1 MTAAGAG
8 SISEAGSE
16 GTIGSAAA
24 TGNEAEI
31 GRGAEIGSGAAIG
44 SGTETGSAAGAGS
57 TARAGAVPEVVTFGE
72 TMAALR
78 AAGPLR
84 LGGRLHLSVA
94 GAESNVAI
102 GLARLGHRVSWA
114 GRVGADELGALVLRT
129 LRAESV
135 DVRHAVTDTSGRPTG
150 LLIFEPR
157 LGDLTRVSYYR
168 AGSAGSAVAADD
180 VLAALAPGVRVLHLT
195 GITPALSTAAA
206 AAVRAAA
213 QAARR
218 AGITVCLDVN
228 FRSRL
233 WTAGQAR
240 AALRPLLPFTDLLV
254 ASEDELPLVAPGP
267 GGTEP
272 AASEPGAVE
281 RGPGGPGAGE
291 AADDAAMEERAAAL
305 LAEGPREVVIKRGSA
320 GATVVSAA
328 GAVHRPA
335 RRVPVA
341 DLVGAGD
348 AFVAGYLSGHLD
360 GLAAAGRLDRAVSV
374 AAFAVASRGDW
385 EGLPSRDELALLDA
399 AEGTTIR

>member
-8 SISEAGSE
+8 
-16 GTIGSAAA
+16 T
-24 TGNEAEI
+24 
-31 GRGAEIGSGAAIG
+31 
-44 SGTETGSAAGAGS
+44 AAGAASAAQAGGGS
-57 TARAGAVPEVVTFGE
+57 APAPEVVTFGE
-72 TMAALR
+72 TMAAMR

-84 LGGRLHLSVA
+84 LGGPLQLSVA

-135 DVRHAVTDTSGRPTG
+135 DVSHAVTDTSGRPTG

-168 AGSAGSAVAADD
+168 AGSAGSAVAPDD
-180 VLAALAPGVRVLHLT
+180 VLAALAPGPRVLHLT
-195 GITPALSTAAA
+195 GITPALSPVAAD
-206 AAVRAAA
+206 AVRAAA
-213 QAARR
+213 QAASE
-218 AGITVCLDVN
+218 AGIRVCLDVN

-240 AALRPLLPFTDLLV
+240 AALAPLLRCTDLLV

-267 GGTEP
+267 GAGDP
-272 AASEPGAVE
+272 L
-281 RGPGGPGAGE
+281 AGE
-291 AADDAAMEERAAAL
+291 ATDSAAAPEEQAAAL
-305 LAEGPREVVIKRGSA
+305 LAAGPGEVVIKRGAA
-320 GATVVSAA
+320 GATVVSPA

-360 GLAAAGRLDRAVSV
+360 GLVATERLDRAVSV

-385 EGLPSRDELALLDA
+385 EGLPSRGELALLDA
-399 AEGTTIR
+399 AEGATIR

>member
-1 MTAAGAG
+1 MTAAGDA
-8 SISEAGSE
+8 
-16 GTIGSAAA
+16 
-24 TGNEAEI
+24 
-31 GRGAEIGSGAAIG
+31 
-44 SGTETGSAAGAGS
+44 
-57 TARAGAVPEVVTFGE
+57 PEVVTFGE

-84 LGGRLHLSVA
+84 LGGPMHLTVA

-135 DVRHAVTDTSGRPTG
+135 DVSHAVTDTSGRPTG

-168 AGSAGSAVAADD
+168 AGSAGSAVAAED
-180 VLAALAPGVRVLHLT
+180 VLAALAAGARVLHLT
-195 GITPALSTAAA
+195 GITPALSPAAA
-206 AAVRAAA
+206 DAVRAAA
-213 QAARR
+213 QAARQS
-218 AGITVCLDVN
+218 GITVCLDVN

-240 AALRPLLPFTDLLV
+240 AVLRPLLAFTDLLV
-254 ASEDELPLVAPGP
+254 ASEDELPLVADR
-267 GGTEP
+267 
-272 AASEPGAVE
+272 PGATE
-281 RGPGGPGAGE
+281 PGAGE
-291 AADDAAMEERAAAL
+291 PGPGPPGGEAAHAAATPEEHAAAPLAAGAAEPGSGGPDPWKAADSAATPEEYAAAL
-305 LAEGPREVVIKRGSA
+305 LAAGAGEVVIKRGA
-320 GATVVSAA
+320 DGATAVGPS
-328 GAVHRPA
+328 GTVHRPA

-360 GLAAAGRLDRAVSV
+360 GLAAAERLDRAVSV

-385 EGLPSRDELALLDA
+385 EGLPTRGELPLLDA

>member
-1 MTAAGAG
+1 
-8 SISEAGSE
+8 
-16 GTIGSAAA
+16 
-24 TGNEAEI
+24 
-31 GRGAEIGSGAAIG
+31 
-44 SGTETGSAAGAGS
+44 
-57 TARAGAVPEVVTFGE
+57 VTFGE
-72 TMAALR
+72 TMAAMR

-84 LGGRLHLSVA
+84 LGGPLHLSVA

-135 DVRHAVTDTSGRPTG
+135 DVGHAVTDSSGRPTG

-168 AGSAGSAVAADD
+168 VGSAGSAVAADD
-180 VLAALAPGVRVLHLT
+180 VLAALAPAPRVLHLT
-195 GITPALSTAAA
+195 GITPALSPAAA
-206 AAVRAAA
+206 DAVRAAA
-213 QAARR
+213 QAASQS
-218 AGITVCLDVN
+218 GVTVCLDVN

-240 AALRPLLPFTDLLV
+240 AALTPLLRFTDLLV
-254 ASEDELPLVAPGP
+254 ASEDELPVVSPGP
-267 GGTEP
+267 G
-272 AASEPGAVE
+272 ASRAGASQTSPGEPGPGITSPGPVTGE
-281 RGPGGPGAGE
+281 PGPGDPGAGE
-291 AADDAAMEERAAAL
+291 STASAATPEETATAL
-305 LAEGPREVVIKRGSA
+305 LAEGPSEVVIKRGAA
-320 GATVVSAA
+320 GATAVSVA

-341 DLVGAGD
+341 GLVGAGD

-360 GLAAAGRLDRAVSV
+360 GLEPAERLDRAVSV

-385 EGLPSRDELALLDA
+385 EGLPTRDELTLLDA
-399 AEGTTIR
+399 AEGATIR

>member
-1 MTAAGAG
+1 MTAAGVSTSGAGSEARTGPAAGAG
-8 SISEAGSE
+8 SAG
-16 GTIGSAAA
+16 GGQPA
-24 TGNEAEI
+24 
-31 GRGAEIGSGAAIG
+31 
-44 SGTETGSAAGAGS
+44 
-57 TARAGAVPEVVTFGE
+57 PEVVTFGE
-72 TMAALR
+72 TMAAMR

-84 LGGRLHLSVA
+84 LGGPLQLSVA

-135 DVRHAVTDTSGRPTG
+135 DVGHAVTDTSGRPTG

-168 AGSAGSAVAADD
+168 AGSAGSAVAAGD
-180 VLAALAPGVRVLHLT
+180 VLAALPPGVRVLHLT
-195 GITPALSTAAA
+195 GITPALSPAAA
-206 AAVRAAA
+206 DAVRAAA
-213 QAARR
+213 QAASRS
-218 AGITVCLDVN
+218 GITVCLDVN

-240 AALRPLLPFTDLLV
+240 AALRPLLRFTDLLV
-254 ASEDELPLVAPGP
+254 ASEDELPLVVPGP
-267 GGTEP
+267 GT
-272 AASEPGAVE
+272 S
-281 RGPGGPGAGE
+281 GAGASDPAGK
-291 AADDAAMEERAAAL
+291 AAGSAATAEDHAAAL
-305 LAEGPREVVIKRGSA
+305 LAVGPGEVVIKRGAA
-320 GATVVSAA
+320 GATVISPA

-348 AFVAGYLSGHLD
+348 AFVAGYVSGHLD
-360 GLAAAGRLDRAVSV
+360 GLEPAERLDRAVSV

-385 EGLPSRDELALLDA
+385 EGLPSRDELPLLDA
-399 AEGTTIR
+399 AEGATIR